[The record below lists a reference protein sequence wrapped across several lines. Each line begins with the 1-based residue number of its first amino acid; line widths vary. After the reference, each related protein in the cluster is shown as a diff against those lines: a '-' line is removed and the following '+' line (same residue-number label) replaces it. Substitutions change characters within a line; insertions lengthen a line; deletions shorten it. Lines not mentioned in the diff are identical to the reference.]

1 MMKKQETVVNK
12 NEKKELN
19 MKLNK
24 ERGVKVGM
32 GESNQKRGQAQK
44 RTGKV
49 SRDNT
54 R

>member
-32 GESNQKRGQAQK
+32 GERAQK